1 MDESE
6 NKKRSRP
13 SRYRITTPGKNE
25 AVRCGPACGGARR
38 QPGRRGPGLWESLL
52 VSQKKKKLD
61 VLSCLGRVRAGA
73 SMPFGFTEK
82 TDVAY

>member
-52 VSQKKKKLD
+52 VSQKKNLM
-61 VLSCLGRVRAGA
+61 CCPAWGVRAGA